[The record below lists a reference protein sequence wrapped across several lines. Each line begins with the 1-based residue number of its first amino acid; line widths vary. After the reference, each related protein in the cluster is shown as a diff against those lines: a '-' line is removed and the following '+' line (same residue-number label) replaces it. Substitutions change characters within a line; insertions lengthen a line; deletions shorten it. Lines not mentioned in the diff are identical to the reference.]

1 MLCFAV
7 NFSASSGFA
16 AQNRTSAPSDVIRD
30 IGLFAA
36 KPQAEFC
43 LSIKNPALKRGQEMT
58 LIWAPVED
66 PLFKPEIRYGRVVEK
81 LSEPCDSFNRSEG
94 DAFYRLDAGK
104 LEPGRIFFA
113 VLLIQVDILERFFER
128 FFLGFLE

>member
-16 AQNRTSAPSDVIRD
+16 AQNTTSASLDVIRD

-43 LSIKNPALKRGQEMT
+43 LSIRNPALKREQQMT
-58 LIWAPVED
+58 LIWAPVESH
-66 PLFKPEIRYGRVVEK
+66 LFKPEIRYGRVEK
-81 LSEPCDSFNRSEG
+81 PSEPCDSFNRIEG
-94 DAFYRLDAGK
+94 DATYRLDAGK